1 MHCIALASG
10 SSGNCLYIESGGD
23 AILIDAGLARRE
35 ILGRMERAG
44 ARADAI
50 RGIFISHEHI
60 DHIRGAYALARSLK
74 VPIYASGGTLH
85 ELIRCRAGTKIAV
98 DLVRC
103 REGEV
108 LQAGNFTIETFPISH
123 DAREPCGFR
132 VIEGGISIGCC
143 TDTGI
148 ITPEM
153 EAVFSC
159 CDALVLESNHCPEM
173 LRTGPYPEMLKRRIR
188 SRRGHLSNPD
198 AAACIG
204 RLCPDISQVMLAH
217 LSEVNNTPEKALSTS
232 REGSGLFSGEITLAV
247 ASNPGSPAG
256 WPNSIRL

>member
-1 MHCIALASG
+1 MHVIALASG
-10 SSGNCLYIESGGD
+10 SSGNCLYIESGSE
-23 AILIDAGLARRE
+23 ALLIDAGLAKRE

-44 ARADAI
+44 ARMDAI
-50 RGIFISHEHI
+50 RGIFITHEHV

-74 VPIYASGGTLH
+74 VPIFGTEGTLN
-85 ELIRCRAGTKIAV
+85 ELVRCRAGTRNTV

-103 REGEV
+103 REGEA
-108 LQAGNFTIETFPISH
+108 LETGNFTVETFPVSH

-132 VIEGGISIGCC
+132 VAESGVSIGCC

-148 ITPEM
+148 VTPEM
-153 EAVFSC
+153 EGVFSR

-188 SRRGHLSNPD
+188 SRRGHLSNQD

-204 RLCPDISQVMLAH
+204 RLCPDITRVMLAH
-217 LSEVNNTPEKALSTS
+217 LSEVNNSPEKALMAT
-232 REGSGLFSGEITLAV
+232 REGIGLFSGEITVAV
-247 ASNPGSPAG
+247 ATNPGSPAG